1 MLEPKRIQ
9 RADRKDTDA
18 ALRAS
23 WTADEPMP
31 AAPGRVGER
40 GIDDLDE
47 TLITSRQ
54 RRKTHGMRI
63 TRLTGGHTLRRRGA
77 EREAIPGFVEGAT
90 PAGLAS
96 KTLALRI
103 KQRHKALCRA
113 ASLSHVHRRPS
124 THARCFRRKLWR
136 RRK

>member
-54 RRKTHGMRI
+54 RRKAHDMRI
-63 TRLTGGHTLRRRGA
+63 TRLTREHTPRR
-77 EREAIPGFVEGAT
+77 REAIPGFVEGAT

-113 ASLSHVHRRPS
+113 ASLTRGRRRPS
-124 THARCFRRKLWR
+124 THARCFPQKLWR
-136 RRK
+136 R